1 MSIRYSK
8 YLPGFVFTFDL
19 ILLNIAL
26 YAAQL
31 LLTGSVILTNT
42 ESIFIVLANSI
53 WVATSALSKSY
64 YVRRPLIL
72 RDNLN
77 KFLITLAYHL
87 SIVFAIIYILKL
99 NAVSQVFL
107 FTSYVFFLVLI
118 LVFRSSLF
126 FFLDY
131 IRKKGY
137 NNRQVIIIGDEDIAQ
152 RLLMS
157 FSDHPEYGYN
167 LLDIIS
173 EQKMM
178 DMSESEL
185 YNNLLSKAPDEVFI
199 CYKKID
205 NDLLNKLI
213 YFGETNFI
221 SIKVVSDLILDNN
234 YAKLVNYHNVPVLQ
248 ISSKSEVGLRVKLL
262 KRGFDVGFAS
272 LVMLSGIPV
281 FIMLYLIT
289 KASSR
294 GPAFYRQE
302 RIGRNGRPFYIY
314 KFRSMYINAELA
326 GPQLSKDNDPR
337 ITKWG
342 RVIRKTRLDELPQ
355 FWNVLKGDMSVVG
368 PRPERQHFIEK
379 IVEKVPDYKKLLYL
393 KPGLTSMGQVHY
405 GYAENVEQMCDR
417 IHYDMQYMK
426 NINLNSDLSIIVK
439 TVKVM
444 IQCKGK

>member
-26 YAAQL
+26 YTAQL
-31 LLTGSVILTNT
+31 LITGSIRLTST

-53 WVATSALSKSY
+53 WAATSALSKSY
-64 YVRRPLIL
+64 HVRRPLML

-77 KFLITLAYHL
+77 RFFLTVIYHF
-87 SIVFAIIYILKL
+87 SIVFAVIYVLKL
-99 NAVSQVFL
+99 NAISPLLL
-107 FTSYVFFLVLI
+107 FTSYAFFLTLVI
-118 LVFRSSLF
+118 LFRSSLF

-137 NNRQVIIIGDEDIAQ
+137 NNRHIIIIGDEEIAQ

-157 FSDHPEYGYN
+157 FSHHPEYGYH
-167 LLDIIS
+167 LLDIVS
-173 EQKMM
+173 EQKLK
-178 DMSESEL
+178 DSSETEL
-185 YNNLLSKAPDEVFI
+185 FNSLLSKSPDEIFI
-199 CYKKID
+199 CYKQID
-205 NDLLNKLI
+205 GELLNKLI
-213 YFGETNFI
+213 YFGDTNFI
-221 SIKVVSDLILDNN
+221 SIKVVSDLILDNY
-234 YAKLVNYHNVPVLQ
+234 YAKLVNYHNLPVLQ
-248 ISSKSEVGLRVKLL
+248 ISSKSEIGLKIKLL
-262 KRGFDVGFAS
+262 KRGFDIAFSS
-272 LVMLSGIPV
+272 LVMLCGVPV
-281 FIMLYLIT
+281 FILLYLIT
-289 KASSR
+289 KTSSK

-302 RIGRNGRPFYIY
+302 RIGRNGKPFYIY
-314 KFRSMYINAELA
+314 KFRSMYVNAEQA

-355 FWNVLKGDMSVVG
+355 FWNVLIGDMSVVG

-379 IVEKVPDYKKLLYL
+379 IVEKVPDYKRLLYL

-417 IHYDMQYMK
+417 MHYDMQYMK
-426 NINLNSDLSIIVK
+426 NINLNSDLSIIMK